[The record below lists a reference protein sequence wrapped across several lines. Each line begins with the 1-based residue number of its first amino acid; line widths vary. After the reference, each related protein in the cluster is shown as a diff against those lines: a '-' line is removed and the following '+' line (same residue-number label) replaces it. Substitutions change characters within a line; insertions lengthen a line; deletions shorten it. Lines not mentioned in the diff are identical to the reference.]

1 MSKGKG
7 TIRAAKTVFQD
18 LRKILGETTVDD
30 DIINATIERYNLTSN
45 LTRKKYKSALQ
56 NARSEILESR
66 ATQKELEQVLE
77 KTGIE
82 VNGQIV
88 GKWSGITASGDV
100 VDLKNVAKSATKG
113 SEKLAA
119 ETAEQASTKP
129 NEIVRQTNRLKEE
142 SVQSTAL
149 RNETGVASDKLM
161 LEQEL
166 ETNKASVA
174 AEKQREALAK
184 AQADDLGEIYASND
198 LAGNAPV
205 QSQKIYGIRSTLSAE
220 KAKELNQ
227 GIDKAEKVATQAAD
241 TAGAATGETLLK
253 SNQPKGTDPSTDGRF
268 KVGAGWVMGGVIG
281 GAGLTYALMR
291 NRGQQTNAQLYGQQ
305 PLY

>member
-1 MSKGKG
+1 MVPKINQVRSAARSTWNGLTRAATKGIEKSKGVVASEVKNLE
-7 TIRAAKTVFQD
+7 AAA
-18 LRKILGETTVDD
+18 E
-30 DIINATIERYNLTSN
+30 DIV
-45 LTRKKYKSALQ
+45 
-56 NARSEILESR
+56 ESQ
-66 ATQKELEQVLE
+66 ATQQELNEVLK

-88 GKWSGITASGDV
+88 GKYSGITASGDV
-100 VDLKNVAKSATKG
+100 VDLKNIAESATEE

-119 ETAEQASTKP
+119 KTVAEEAATKP
-129 NEIVRQTNRLKEE
+129 NEVIRQTKI
-142 SVQSTAL
+142 Q
-149 RNETGVASDKLM
+149 NETNIASDKLM

-174 AEKQREALAK
+174 AKKQREVLDTEISTNKNKIVDAQTGDYENIYNEEVKVNNDIVKRAEQQSQDK
-184 AQADDLGEIYASND
+184 AAQAAEQAAGTTEAATGGGQ
-198 LAGNAPV
+198 LAGNNPTPPDA
-205 QSQKIYGIRSTLSAE
+205 
-220 KAKELNQ
+220 
-227 GIDKAEKVATQAAD
+227 
-241 TAGAATGETLLK
+241 
-253 SNQPKGTDPSTDGRF
+253 STDGRF